1 MACEEVMTSKC
12 LGPKAHVQQYK
23 CHKGPPLVCTRCERE
38 KKLAEKKQQE
48 DFIRQEKLNEEQRL
62 HDQRVAEI
70 DAEITKQREQVRN
83 VQLAEERK
91 AVLDQKLKDLELAK
105 AQALAIISK
114 TIQPTQPPSSSQ
126 YPQPLHID
134 SHPDPAPEPSKYS
147 ENGMSSLSGIPLLFV
162 QALDH

>member
-70 DAEITKQREQVRN
+70 EAEIAKQREQVRN

-91 AVLDQKLKDLELAK
+91 AALEQKLKDLELAK
-105 AQALAIISK
+105 AQALAAISK
-114 TIQPTQPPSSSQ
+114 LVQPTQPASPPASPPSSSSQ
-126 YPQPLHID
+126 HHNTQP
-134 SHPDPAPEPSKYS
+134 SPAHNPSKS
-147 ENGMSSLSGIPLLFV
+147 GMSLYLVFCYYIF
-162 QALDH
+162 